1 MCVPIVIL
9 STKNYKKLLE
19 QLKSEFKR
27 IVKWNKYR
35 SKMTIDSNNNSFN
48 YLIDPTFTKGNR
60 LFILPFEKNDE
71 GDRRDSF

>member
-1 MCVPIVIL
+1 
-9 STKNYKKLLE
+9 
-19 QLKSEFKR
+19 
-27 IVKWNKYR
+27 
-35 SKMTIDSNNNSFN
+35 MTIDSNNNSFN

>member
-60 LFILPFEKNDE
+60 LFILSFEKNDE